1 MGDYK
6 NITKRI
12 LSENRTKGLLQKYGN
27 VLYHE
32 DINEIMHPDIEDAI
46 LNSQHSLS
54 DCNVFPESEIPF
66 DIILIGDRFRDI
78 VLNGREAFDVNQV
91 DPNDMYMHM
100 DHLFEETIEMEKKNK
115 KVLEELAV
123 KMMMDE
129 FDIPEGVIKFD
140 AELVESIEK
149 PKKKKETEKVMFEDH
164 DELVKGNNE
173 IKKRRIINALVAGAA
188 KNLDHLYHDIRH
200 ELKNMNTKLLSN
212 YKKLISADDFLSFI
226 ESTNNDVIEGGSFNI
241 VYEADKKNNI
251 TPTIT
256 ARGMA
261 FPILV
266 RELYQGVMEVL
277 STHGIPKNPKLL
289 EYTMNNADY
298 DEAKPWDEKLGPKM
312 WELFCAEIPKKDLN
326 LKHFVFAKFIS
337 KPAIEFIHDLR
348 EVFSKTKHG
357 KHIIMEILSEVKKDV
372 EIDEHIKN
380 ANDTHFEA
388 DDFY

>member
-32 DINEIMHPDIEDAI
+32 DIHETMHPDIEEAI
-46 LNSQHSLS
+46 LNNQHSLS
-54 DCNVFPESEIPF
+54 ECNIFPESEIPF
-66 DIILIGDRFRDI
+66 DIILIGDRFKDI
-78 VLNGREAFDVNQV
+78 VLNGREAFDVNYV

-100 DHLFEETIEMEKKNK
+100 GHLFEETLLMEKKDK
-115 KVLEELAV
+115 KALEDLAV
-123 KMMMDE
+123 KMMVDE
-129 FDIPEGVIKFD
+129 FDIPEGVIKFN
-140 AELVESIEK
+140 AELTKDIEN
-149 PKKKKETEKVMFEDH
+149 PKKKKDTEKVMFEDH
-164 DELVKGNNE
+164 DELVKGNDE
-173 IKKRRIINALVAGAA
+173 IKKRRIINALVVGAA

-212 YKKLISADDFLSFI
+212 YKKIMSADDFLSFV
-226 ESTNNDVIEGGSFNI
+226 ELTNDDTIDGGSFDI
-241 VYEADKKNNI
+241 VYESKKDDVI
-251 TPTIT
+251 PTIT
-256 ARGMA
+256 AKAMA

-289 EYTMNNADY
+289 EYAMNNADY

-312 WELFCAEIPKKDLN
+312 WELFCGEIPKKDLN
-326 LKHFVFAKFIS
+326 LKHFVFAKFIT
-337 KPAIEFIHDLR
+337 KPAVEFMHDLR

-357 KHIIMEILSEVKKDV
+357 KEIILEILSEVKQDN
-372 EIDEHIKN
+372 EIEEQIKK
-380 ANDTHFEA
+380 ANDTHFDIE
-388 DDFY
+388 DFY

>member
-12 LSENRTKGLLQKYGN
+12 LSENRTKGLLKKYGN

-32 DINEIMHPDIEDAI
+32 DIHETMHPYFEEAI
-46 LNSQHSLS
+46 LNNQHSLS
-54 DCNVFPESEIPF
+54 ECNIFPESEIPF
-66 DIILIGDRFRDI
+66 DIILIGDRFKDI
-78 VLNGREAFDVNQV
+78 VLNGREAFDVNYV
-91 DPNDMYMHM
+91 DSNDMYMHIN
-100 DHLFEETIEMEKKNK
+100 HLFEETIKMEKRDK
-115 KVLEELAV
+115 KKLEELAV
-123 KMMMDE
+123 KMIVDE

-140 AELVESIEK
+140 AELTEIIEN

-164 DELVKGNNE
+164 DELVKGNDE
-173 IKKRRIINALVAGAA
+173 IKKRRIINALVVGAA

-212 YKKLISADDFLSFI
+212 YKKIISADDFLSFVEPTNDGTI
-226 ESTNNDVIEGGSFNI
+226 EVGSFNI
-241 VYEADKKNNI
+241 VYESKKDEI
-251 TPTIT
+251 IPKIT
-256 ARGMA
+256 AKGMA

-289 EYTMNNADY
+289 EYAMNNADY

-312 WELFCAEIPKKDLN
+312 WELFCGEIPKKDLN
-326 LKHFVFAKFIS
+326 LKHFVFAKFIT
-337 KPAIEFIHDLR
+337 KPAVEFMHDLR

-357 KHIIMEILSEVKKDV
+357 KHIIMEILSEVKKDT
-372 EIDEHIKN
+372 EIDEHIKK
-380 ANDTHFEA
+380 ANDRHFDIE
-388 DDFY
+388 DFY

>member
-32 DINEIMHPDIEDAI
+32 DIHETMHPDIEEAI
-46 LNSQHSLS
+46 LNNQHSLS
-54 DCNVFPESEIPF
+54 ECNIFPESEIPF
-66 DIILIGDRFRDI
+66 DIILIGDRFKDI
-78 VLNGREAFDVNQV
+78 VLNGREAFDVNYV
-91 DPNDMYMHM
+91 DPNDMYMHIN
-100 DHLFEETIEMEKKNK
+100 HLFEETIKMEKKDK
-115 KVLEELAV
+115 KALEELAV
-123 KMMMDE
+123 KMMVDE

-140 AELVESIEK
+140 AELVENIEK
-149 PKKKKETEKVMFEDH
+149 PKKKKDTEKVMFEDH
-164 DELVKGNNE
+164 DELVKGNDE
-173 IKKRRIINALVAGAA
+173 IKKRRIINALVVGAA

-212 YKKLISADDFLSFI
+212 YKKIMSADDFLSFV
-226 ESTNNDVIEGGSFNI
+226 ELTNDDTIEGGSFDI
-241 VYEADKKNNI
+241 VYESKKDDVI
-251 TPTIT
+251 PTIT
-256 ARGMA
+256 AKAMA

-298 DEAKPWDEKLGPKM
+298 DAAKPWDEKLGPKM
-312 WELFCAEIPKKDLN
+312 WELFCSEIPKKDLN
-326 LKHFVFAKFIS
+326 LKHFVFAKFIT
-337 KPAIEFIHDLR
+337 KPAVEFMHDLR

-357 KHIIMEILSEVKKDV
+357 KEIILEILSEVKQDN
-372 EIDEHIKN
+372 EIEEQIKK
-380 ANDTHFEA
+380 ANDTHFDIE
-388 DDFY
+388 DFY